1 MKVKYFI
8 VETVLVGDQVLRAK
22 SLKSAE
28 EYLEDNDI
36 SYFKVIPIKEVFDNR
51 LGEGVEGILN

>member
-1 MKVKYFI
+1 MKYFI

-22 SLKSAE
+22 SLKSAK

-36 SYFKVIPIKEVFDNR
+36 SYFKITPIKEVF
-51 LGEGVEGILN
+51 